1 MEMKLK
7 ESEDNLKMYVSQMNN
22 IEKEKGKHLQK
33 QIELEVKNQQLDSKV
48 QEQLRDLKS
57 KKKAI

>member
-33 QIELEVKNQQLDSKV
+33 QIELQVKNQQLDSKV

>member
-48 QEQLRDLKS
+48 QEQLRDLKN